1 MSRQAAMCNNHYQGW
16 RQGGRHHVGDT
27 SQLMPRVSSMAGGD
41 QGAAA
46 AGVSQVPR
54 YTSAP
59 SPLPPL
65 ADGELHSAPA
75 SIPSW

>member
-1 MSRQAAMCNNHYQGW
+1 MW
-16 RQGGRHHVGDT
+16 D
-27 SQLMPRVSSMAGGD
+27 SQLIHRVSSIAGGG

-59 SPLPPL
+59 SLPPL

-75 SIPSW
+75 SIPS